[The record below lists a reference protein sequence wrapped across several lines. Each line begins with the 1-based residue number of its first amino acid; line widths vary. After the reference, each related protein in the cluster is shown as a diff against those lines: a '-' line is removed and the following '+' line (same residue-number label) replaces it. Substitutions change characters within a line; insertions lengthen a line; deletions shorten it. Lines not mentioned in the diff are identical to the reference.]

1 MRTPSAGTP
10 EGSVHSC
17 MSPASFRSC
26 CSVRGRS
33 RSNSVQRELTV
44 PIGPLLRTEMRSW
57 SRSRCGNSPTR
68 TAEKVLEPSQSKPV
82 PLVPNI
88 VVVSAEETEERLRQ
102 HEEVKDDISP
112 AAESVCEAGADRRLD
127 GVSEAKS
134 SGGSIYSM
142 GAIQEIQKKRAQQ
155 DSMNPHKD
163 DPPPDADQASKAAAT
178 SSLLDYLPETPLRT
192 PQEFGKTPVRRL
204 ADDFQTPVGDTPE
217 SRAESRKKHVLAKV
231 AQEHESVRKQ
241 HFVFGQKGSTPLRTP
256 LRKKLCKAAFD
267 SADPEFCKA
276 QNSGEAQKTAEG
288 KDSEESVKA

>member
-1 MRTPSAGTP
+1 
-10 EGSVHSC
+10 

-57 SRSRCGNSPTR
+57 SRNRCGNSPTR
-68 TAEKVLEPSQSKPV
+68 TAEKATANATKTEGKK
-82 PLVPNI
+82 
-88 VVVSAEETEERLRQ
+88 AEEA
-102 HEEVKDDISP
+102 P
-112 AAESVCEAGADRRLD
+112 AAEKKEGEEKKAEEAPAA
-127 GVSEAKS
+127 E
-134 SGGSIYSM
+134 
-142 GAIQEIQKKRAQQ
+142 KKEGEE
-155 DSMNPHKD
+155 KKE
-163 DPPPDADQASKAAAT
+163 ASKAAAT

-267 SADPEFCKA
+267 SADPEFCNA
-276 QNSGEAQKTAEG
+276 QNSGEAQKTVEG
-288 KDSEESVKA
+288 KDSEESVK

>member
-1 MRTPSAGTP
+1 
-10 EGSVHSC
+10 
-17 MSPASFRSC
+17 
-26 CSVRGRS
+26 
-33 RSNSVQRELTV
+33 VQRELTV

-57 SRSRCGNSPTR
+57 SRNRCGNSPTR
-68 TAEKVLEPSQSKPV
+68 TAEKATANATKTEGKKEEVAPAADKKEGEEKK
-82 PLVPNI
+82 
-88 VVVSAEETEERLRQ
+88 AEEA
-102 HEEVKDDISP
+102 P
-112 AAESVCEAGADRRLD
+112 AAE
-127 GVSEAKS
+127 
-134 SGGSIYSM
+134 
-142 GAIQEIQKKRAQQ
+142 KKEGEE
-155 DSMNPHKD
+155 KKE
-163 DPPPDADQASKAAAT
+163 ASKAAAT